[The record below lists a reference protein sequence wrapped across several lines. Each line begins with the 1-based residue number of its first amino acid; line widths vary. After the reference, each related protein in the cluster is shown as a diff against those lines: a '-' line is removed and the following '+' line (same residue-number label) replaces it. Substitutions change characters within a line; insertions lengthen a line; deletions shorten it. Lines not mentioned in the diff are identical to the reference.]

1 MRFTEAEAQA
11 QVGKWVRV
19 RNDALGS
26 QRIAKATLGE
36 VTGAQLH
43 PRDEGVMQ
51 EEGWGVCIE
60 FYLSRDHCVR
70 VLIRDIG
77 KAQYESAFEEINT
90 GRVPS
95 LRLPR
100 AAGEAP
106 AVLAVKP

>member
-19 RNDALGS
+19 RDDSLGS
-26 QRIAKATLGE
+26 KRIAKATLGE
-36 VTGAQLH
+36 VIGAQLH

-60 FYLSRDHCVR
+60 FYLSHDHCVR

-77 KAQYESAFEEINT
+77 KEQYESAFEEINT

-100 AAGEAP
+100 AAGGAP